1 MNYWKNAAQTSLFHT
16 TRIRDS
22 HVNSPESQQPSIT
35 ETAADWAVRL
45 HAGGLDV
52 QEHAE
57 LQRWIDSDSRHA
69 AELAFA
75 QQTWA
80 ALGDLQLDTP
90 VHRQRPP
97 SVGVPSRRAQRRRP
111 WRVAAS
117 VALLLVVAGVGWLQ
131 GPQALLQM
139 QADYLTAKGEVRMV
153 RLVDG
158 STVELDSSSAIR
170 LDFDGEQRRISLLAG
185 SAIFDVAPMAGQET
199 RPFVVQSAGGQT
211 RALGTRFVVG
221 READDQA
228 WVGVLQHS
236 VAVTQQDKPQTTVL
250 QEGQAARYS
259 MQNGVVDLPNLDLAR
274 ATSWRRGVLVFDRQ
288 PLAKVVEELNR
299 YRPGRVV
306 LTDAELGKRE
316 VSAVV
321 RLDMLDKA
329 LGTLTEELQVRR
341 FDLAGVSLIY

>member
-1 MNYWKNAAQTSLFHT
+1 
-16 TRIRDS
+16 
-22 HVNSPESQQPSIT
+22 VNSQESHPPSIT
-35 ETAADWAVRL
+35 EVAADWAVRL
-45 HAGGLDV
+45 HAGGLDA
-52 QEHAE
+52 QEHVE
-57 LQRWIDSDSRHA
+57 LQRWMASDSRHA
-69 AELAFA
+69 AELEFA
-75 QQTWA
+75 RLTWA
-80 ALGDLQLDTP
+80 ALGEVQLDTP
-90 VHRQRPP
+90 VHRLRPP
-97 SVGVPSRRAQRRRP
+97 SAGVPLRRARRRGP

-117 VALLLVVAGVGWLQ
+117 VALLLVVAAVGWLQ

-185 SAIFDVAPMAGQET
+185 SAIFDVAPMVGQET

-221 READDQA
+221 RETDDQA

-236 VAVTQQDKPQTTVL
+236 VAVTLQERPHTTVL
-250 QEGQAARYS
+250 REGQAARYS
-259 MQNGVVDLPNLDLAR
+259 AQAGVSDLPGLDLAR

-306 LTDAELGKRE
+306 LTNAKLGKRE

-321 RLDMLDKA
+321 RLDMLDTA

-341 FDLAGVSLIY
+341 LDLAGVSLIY

>member
-1 MNYWKNAAQTSLFHT
+1 MNSQE
-16 TRIRDS
+16 
-22 HVNSPESQQPSIT
+22 SPQSSIT
-35 ETAADWAVRL
+35 EVAADWAVRL
-45 HAGGLDV
+45 QAGGLDV

-69 AELAFA
+69 AELEFA

-80 ALGDLQLDTP
+80 ALGDLQLDAP
-90 VHRQRPP
+90 VYRQRPP
-97 SVGVPSRRAQRRRP
+97 SAGVPPRRAPRRRP

-153 RLVDG
+153 RLIDG

-236 VAVTQQDKPQTTVL
+236 VVVTQQDRPQTTVL
-250 QEGQAARYS
+250 HEGQAARYRA
-259 MQNGVVDLPNLDLAR
+259 QDGVHGLPDFDLAR

-306 LTDAELGKRE
+306 LSNADLANRE
-316 VSAVV
+316 VSAVF
-321 RLDMLDKA
+321 RLDMLDQA

>member
-1 MNYWKNAAQTSLFHT
+1 MNSQ
-16 TRIRDS
+16 
-22 HVNSPESQQPSIT
+22 ESQQPSIT
-35 ETAADWAVRL
+35 EVAADWAVRL

-52 QEHAE
+52 QDHAA
-57 LQRWIDSDSRHA
+57 LQGWIDSDSRHA
-69 AELAFA
+69 AELEFA

-80 ALGDLQLDTP
+80 ALGELQLDTP

-97 SVGVPSRRAQRRRP
+97 PAGVAPRRAQRRRP

-117 VALLLVVAGVGWLQ
+117 VALLLVAAGVGWLQ

-153 RLVDG
+153 RLIDG

-236 VAVTQQDKPQTTVL
+236 VVVTQQDRPQTTVL
-250 QEGQAARYS
+250 HEGQAARYS

-306 LTDAELGKRE
+306 LSNADLANRE
-316 VSAVV
+316 VSAVF
-321 RLDMLDKA
+321 RLDMLDQA